1 MPHTTTKAIRLKQPD
16 SRPNGKLRA
25 RLTKEKNLDLKIQD
39 IRVTKTN
46 SKEKKDRSSES
57 GSHKAELPKDTKV
70 VRAIKKKVNLLLIIL
85 RCRFDKILL
94 HIDWSSSER
103 YPSY

>member
-1 MPHTTTKAIRLKQPD
+1 MPHTTTKAIRLKRPD

-46 SKEKKDRSSES
+46 SKEKKDQSSES
-57 GSHKAELPKDTKV
+57 GSQKAELPKDTKV
-70 VRAIKKKVNLLLIIL
+70 VRAIKKKVNL
-85 RCRFDKILL
+85 FF
-94 HIDWSSSER
+94 
-103 YPSY
+103 